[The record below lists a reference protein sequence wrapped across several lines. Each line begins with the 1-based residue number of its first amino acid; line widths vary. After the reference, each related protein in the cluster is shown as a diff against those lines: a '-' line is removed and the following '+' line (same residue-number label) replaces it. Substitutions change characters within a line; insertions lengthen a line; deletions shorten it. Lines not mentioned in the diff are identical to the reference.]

1 MKKFIQYFIDN
12 LLVANVLFFSV
23 FVIAI
28 FAWTKIPKEE
38 MPDFESQYVRVS
50 TIFPGASAEDVEFF
64 ITKTIEEELK
74 DVSGIEEVR
83 SVSATGSSSITVIM
97 LENYPNRREVFLDI
111 QDAVLRADLPSEAKL
126 PTLHQ
131 FKSTEKAYIDVGFYL
146 KDKRDLSVEDRTK
159 LQQMVRNFETQV
171 KTLPS
176 VSSVTRSGYLEP
188 ENHILLNPLKI
199 KENRISIHK
208 VVTSLR
214 ESHIRSPIGVLED
227 TQQSKVTSVNEL
239 ISANDFK
246 DLLITGNYD
255 GEGVTLDQIATFK
268 HAFEKTNSIYK
279 INGHEGVM
287 LNLKKSHNVDIL
299 QANKDTVK
307 FIEKYKKGQQD
318 DLKIVTLDDESYDV
332 KNRLAIVASNGL
344 LGFILIVLV
353 LFLFLDM
360 NSGFW
365 VSMGIPFTLC
375 FTLITML
382 LSDYTIN
389 NMTLAAII
397 IVMGIVVDDAIIVA
411 ESIGRITE
419 DHKGT
424 LKELMNKVTTETAS
438 LIAPIFSSVTTTC
451 VSFVPLLFF
460 GGWFGKFVYV
470 LPFIITMMLVA
481 SLLESF
487 TVLPAHVFRRK
498 PKKRTKPKKES
509 EHANWFRK
517 YEKMYANLLE
527 RALNYRILIIG
538 FFIATTVGS
547 LYLFQ
552 TKLKFVMFPR
562 EESKEI
568 SISVMTKK
576 GTSKSEMNEWL
587 KPVEN
592 VLLSKSEQ
600 LSIVGFR
607 SNIGQSRR
615 GGAVNYNRANI
626 NVEILPADE
635 RDISADEIIAIIE
648 KETKDLPNIDK
659 IRFFKS
665 RWGSNSG
672 STIEIQIQE
681 NDDQVREKIADL
693 IAKDQNENKQ
703 LKNVEIERPIE
714 AKEYNFKIN
723 QNEIQRFGLS
733 PSDVT
738 TSLRTFVQGTVLY
751 TIRSTDE
758 EVEVRLTVAKDY
770 KVDIERLKNV
780 RIDNGKGG
788 YVPISRFITIEEV
801 QKPSNI
807 ERVDFKRTTMVYSDI
822 NDGVE
827 TTPLEIAQHYED
839 NVFPKILKQYPS
851 AVINFVGEIEET
863 RKSTGDFMMAG
874 FLVISLI
881 YMILTIQFKSLS
893 APLIIMAI
901 IPIGISGVIY
911 ILLAHN
917 MAIFGF
923 FAVIGALGM
932 VGVVVNDSI
941 ILIDKLIRDIKHSHN
956 RHELYEQIAQ
966 ISSTRLRAIILTTLT
981 TVIGV
986 LPTAYGFA
994 GYDSMLSEMM
1004 LTMGW
1009 GLAISTIITLFLTP
1023 AIFSYVMRFVIV
1035 EERPHEEAFLEH
1047 N

>member
-12 LLVANVLFFSV
+12 LLISNVLFFSV

-38 MPDFESQYVRVS
+38 MPEFESPYIRVS
-50 TIFPGASAEDVEFF
+50 TIYPGASAEDIEFF
-64 ITKTIEEELK
+64 ITKPIEEELK
-74 DVSGIEEVR
+74 NVAGLDEVR
-83 SVSATGSSSITVIM
+83 SVSSTGSSSITVVM
-97 LENYPNRREVFLDI
+97 LENYPNPREVYLDI
-111 QDAVLRADLPSEAKL
+111 QDAVLRADLPNEAEV
-126 PTLHQ
+126 PSFRQ

-146 KDKRDLSVEDRTK
+146 EGKRDLSVDDRVR
-159 LQQMVRNFETQV
+159 LQQLVRNFETQV
-171 KTLPS
+171 KTLPA
-176 VSSVTRSGYLEP
+176 VSAVDRSGYLDP
-188 ENHILLNPLKI
+188 ENHILLDPAKI
-199 KENRISIHK
+199 KQNRISIHK
-208 VVTSLR
+208 VVSSLR

-227 TQQSKVTSVNEL
+227 TQQSKVTSINEL
-239 ISANDFK
+239 IDERDFK

-268 HAFEKTNSIYK
+268 KAFEKTNSIYK

-299 QANKDTVK
+299 EANKATLA
-307 FIEKYKKGQQD
+307 FINKYKKGQHD

-332 KNRLAIVASNGL
+332 KNRLSIVASNGI
-344 LGFILIVLV
+344 LGFALIVLV
-353 LFLFLDM
+353 LFFFLDFK
-360 NSGFW
+360 SGIW

-375 FTLITML
+375 FTLICML
-382 LSDYTIN
+382 IFDYTIN

-411 ESIGRITE
+411 ENIGRITE

-424 LKELMNKVTTETAS
+424 LKELMDKVTSEVAKLLMPITSA
-438 LIAPIFSSVTTTC
+438 IATTC
-451 VSFVPLLFF
+451 VAFVPLLFF

-481 SLLESF
+481 SLIESF
-487 TVLPAHVFRRK
+487 TVLPAHVYSKK
-498 PKKRTKPKKES
+498 PKKK
-509 EHANWFRK
+509 HGAHWFRK
-517 YEKMYANLLE
+517 YEGIYARFLE
-527 RALNYRILIIG
+527 KALRYRFLIIIG
-538 FFIATTVGS
+538 FICSTLLSG
-547 LYLFQ
+547 YLFSS
-552 TKLKFVMFPR
+552 KLKFVMFPR
-562 EESKEI
+562 EESKELSL
-568 SISVMTKK
+568 SIKTKK
-576 GTSKSEMNEWL
+576 GTSKLEMNEWL
-587 KPVEN
+587 KPVEDI
-592 VLLSKSEQ
+592 LLEDADKM
-600 LSIVGFR
+600 SIIGFR

-615 GGAVNYNRANI
+615 GGAVNYNRASINI
-626 NVEILPADE
+626 EILPADE
-635 RDISADEIIAIIE
+635 RELSADEIIKHLEGRLAG
-648 KETKDLPNIDK
+648 LPNLDEV
-659 IRFFKS
+659 RFFKS
-665 RWGSNSG
+665 RWGSGSG
-672 STIEIQIQE
+672 STIEVQIQE
-681 NDDQVREKIADL
+681 NNDEIRGKIAKL
-693 IAKDQNENKQ
+693 IADHQTANKK
-703 LKNVEIERPIE
+703 LKNVEIEKPID

-723 QNEIQRFGLS
+723 QNEILRFGLT

-738 TSLRTFVQGTVLY
+738 TSLRTFVQGSVLY
-751 TIRSTDE
+751 TLKSSDE
-758 EVEVRLTVAKDY
+758 EVEVRLTVDKNY
-770 KVDIERLKNV
+770 KVDIDSLEKL

-788 YVPISRFITIEEV
+788 YVPISRFIKVEEIV
-801 QKPSNI
+801 KPSNI
-807 ERVDFKRTTMVYSDI
+807 ERVNYKRTTMVYSDI
-822 NDGVE
+822 EDGAN
-827 TTPLEIAQHYED
+827 TTPLEIADYYEND
-839 NVFPKILKQYPS
+839 VFPDILKQYPS
-851 AVINFVGEIEET
+851 AIINFVGEIEET
-863 RKSTGDFMMAG
+863 RESTGDFMMAG

-893 APLIIMAI
+893 APLIIMTI

-932 VGVVVNDSI
+932 IGVVVNDSI
-941 ILIDKLIRDIKHSHN
+941 VLIDKLINETKYTPNRD
-956 RHELYEQIAQ
+956 ELYKQIAH

-1023 AIFSYVMRFVIV
+1023 SIFSLLTRFVIKKEEV
-1035 EERPHEEAFLEH
+1035 EEEVFL